1 MSRSSAPKRQ
11 LLHYAFDHAIQETRP
26 GLTSLGKAY
35 SEWTAGYGITV
46 K

>member
-1 MSRSSAPKRQ
+1 MTGASAPKRQ
-11 LLHYAFDHAIQETRP
+11 QLHYAFDHAIQETRP
-26 GLTSLGKAY
+26 GLTPLGKAY